1 MHIFTLLNSAGT
13 AQKTRCREHSNSLPY
28 IRLQFAWSPS
38 FCKYSAKNSA
48 NVHSAYLDRNGDGA
62 TDPTLNKRV
71 ASFSCR
77 TWLRLPRLSGVRLF
91 FFAISFALTMHHR
104 SIRTS
109 PTAKE
114 LLPLTVEDSSAL
126 GARLNAGARLLYEQ
140 VH

>member
-1 MHIFTLLNSAGT
+1 MWTVLTWIGIEMVRRTPL
-13 AQKTRCREHSNSLPY
+13 
-28 IRLQFAWSPS
+28 
-38 FCKYSAKNSA
+38 
-48 NVHSAYLDRNGDGA
+48 
-62 TDPTLNKRV
+62 LNKRV

-77 TWLRLPRLSGVRLF
+77 TWLRLPRLSLCGSPTGVRLL